1 MTFGSHG
8 TDILTI
14 TENTF
19 VTHQARQVHWKKRGS
34 EATY

>member
-8 TDILTI
+8 TDILTVK
-14 TENTF
+14 NTF